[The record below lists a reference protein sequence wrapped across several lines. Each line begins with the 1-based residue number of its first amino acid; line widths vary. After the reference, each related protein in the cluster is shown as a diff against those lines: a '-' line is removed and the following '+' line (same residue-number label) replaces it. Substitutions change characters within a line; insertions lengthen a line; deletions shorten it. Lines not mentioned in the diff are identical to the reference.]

1 MEDARAH
8 ILYGAPRPASG
19 AGMQARGTW
28 GNRSGGDLA
37 ALDTNPGAN
46 PGGGASG
53 AAPGGAAG
61 EAHLRAKPGSR
72 EEGEAAAA
80 ANPNLNPDLLRRQP
94 TADAA
99 EFLTAKSAFTL
110 RALS

>member
-37 ALDTNPGAN
+37 ALDTNPSAN
-46 PGGGASG
+46 PGGGASSNATG
-53 AAPGGAAG
+53 AAAG

-72 EEGEAAAA
+72 EEGEAAAGA
-80 ANPNLNPDLLRRQP
+80 APDLLRRQP

-110 RALS
+110 RAMS

>member
-19 AGMQARGTW
+19 AGMRARGTW
-28 GNRSGGDLA
+28 GDRSGGDLA
-37 ALDTNPGAN
+37 ALDTKPSAN
-46 PGGGASG
+46 PGGGASSNTTG
-53 AAPGGAAG
+53 AS
-61 EAHLRAKPGSR
+61 EAHLRARPGSR
-72 EEGEAAAA
+72 EEGEPAAAA
-80 ANPNLNPDLLRRQP
+80 APDPLRRQP

-110 RALS
+110 PALS